1 MRPRKREAVLLAVL
15 VILCLFLFFFRLGA
29 RPLWDVDEGMH
40 AATSRDMVVSGD
52 WVVPTFNGKPFCD
65 KPVLFN
71 WLVAVSFLVFGFT
84 EFAARLPAALLGLA
98 CVLLTYGLARRLA
111 GPRVG
116 FLSGVIL
123 ATSIE
128 FLMLSRT
135 VMHDMALAVPVAAA
149 LGAFWAGFTDEV
161 HRRRW
166 MLLAYVAMGVGVM
179 AKGPLGVLLPAMVVG
194 LFLLIE
200 RRLGFLKQMAIGW
213 GILIVA
219 VVGSPWYAL
228 AALRDLDFARY
239 ILIDQNLGRFFST
252 GSNYHVEPFYYY
264 LIILVA
270 GLHPWGIFLPAAVWR
285 ALRDRTGPENAAT
298 RFLLVWLFS
307 ILLFFSAADSKL
319 GTYILPLFPAGAT
332 LIGLLWRDLL
342 RAPTPGFHRAVLWPY
357 LLLTLAV
364 VVGFVY
370 VLIVPPLEIQH
381 GAGIPMVMF
390 HWLIAVLAAI
400 LVGSSVLLVTRRYRG
415 FLAAN
420 AGLVAVF
427 VLVFSLILA
436 PAIEH
441 HRSTRRL
448 ALKLDPLLA
457 PGEPITFFQRLQ
469 DSAMFYTG
477 RTGVFLDTTE
487 NVLKH
492 LSSKRRAYIVVEKRR
507 LKRLAHIRERFYIV
521 DEVGNKAVISNRSGP
536 LGERE

>member
-1 MRPRKREAVLLAVL
+1 MRSRNREVVLLAVL
-15 VILCLFLFFFRLGA
+15 VTFCLFLFFFQLGS

-52 WVVPTFNGKPFCD
+52 WVVPTFNGKPFYD

-98 CVLLTYGLARRLA
+98 CVLLTYGLARRMA
-111 GPRVG
+111 GPVVG

-135 VMHDMALAVPVAAA
+135 VMHDMALAVSVAAA
-149 LGAFWAGFTDEV
+149 LGAFWAGFTDEK

-166 MLLAYVAMGVGVM
+166 MLLSYVAMGVGVM

-219 VVGSPWYAL
+219 VVGSPWYVL
-228 AALRDLDFARY
+228 VALRDLDYARY
-239 ILIDQNLGRFFST
+239 FLLEQNLGRFIST
-252 GSNYHVEPFYYY
+252 GSDHHVEPVYYY
-264 LIILVA
+264 LIIIVA

-285 ALRDRTGPENAAT
+285 AFRNRRGPENAAT

-307 ILLFFSAADSKL
+307 ILLFFSAADAKL
-319 GTYILPLFPAGAT
+319 GTYILPLFPAGAA

-342 RAPTPGFHRAVLWPY
+342 RWPSPVFHRSVLWPY

-370 VLIVPPLEIQH
+370 VLIVPPLQIEN
-381 GAGIPMVMF
+381 GAGIPMGMF
-390 HWLIAVLAAI
+390 NWLIAVLVVF
-400 LVGSSVLLVTRRYRG
+400 LVGSSVLLVTGRYRG

-427 VLVFSLILA
+427 VLLFTLILG

-441 HRSTRRL
+441 YRSTRQL
-448 ALKLDPLLA
+448 ALKLDPLLP
-457 PGEPITFFQRLQ
+457 PGAPITFFQRLQ
-469 DSAMFYTG
+469 DSTMFYTG

-487 NVLKH
+487 NVLEH
-492 LSSKRRAYIVVEKRR
+492 LSSERRAYIVVEKRR
-507 LKRLAHIRERFYIV
+507 LKRIAHIREHFHIV
-521 DEVGNKAVISNRSGP
+521 DEVGNKAIISNRKGP
-536 LGERE
+536 LGEP